1 MGRAPCLTAAPQEHL
16 VVESKPDNAPED
28 LRVGACWPALA
39 EHCAAFDLDGCDD
52 ATHHHTPF
60 LVFLV
65 RALNTWRAAHGGSAP
80 STSAERAA
88 FKDMVRGMQRSH
100 GQENIK
106 EALAAAHKAWAP
118 IGVPA
123 ETRAVL
129 EDPAVAAAASANTA
143 APQDFWV
150 LAAALAAFV
159 AAEGGGSL
167 PLEGSIPDMTA
178 STDAYVALQRIYAAR
193 AAADVEAV
201 EVHAASILRV
211 SGRSPS
217 ALSRDA
223 VRLFCKNASHLVV
236 QRYAPLAQ
244 EFGVASAVANGPALH
259 AARGAALG
267 RALAAEDSQRS
278 NAVLYVLLRAAD
290 RFAAQYGRFP
300 GAFER
305 CVSVRVGSLTLREL
319 TRMLT
324 SQ

>member
-1 MGRAPCLTAAPQEHL
+1 

-28 LRVGACWPALA
+28 LRVGACWPALT
-39 EHCAAFDLDGCDD
+39 EYCAAFDLDGCDD
-52 ATHHHTPF
+52 ATHHHVPF

-65 RALNTWRAAHGGSAP
+65 RALTSWRATHGGAAP
-80 STSAERAA
+80 TTSAERSA
-88 FKDMVRGMQRSH
+88 FKDLVRGMQRQH

-118 IGVPA
+118 LGVPA

-129 EDPAVAAAASANTA
+129 QDAATAAAASAKAA
-143 APQDFWV
+143 APLDFWV

-159 AAEGGGSL
+159 AAEGCGAP

-201 EVHAASILRV
+201 EAHAATILRGY
-211 SGRSPS
+211 GRSPT
-217 ALSRDA
+217 AISRDA
-223 VRLFCKNASHLVV
+223 VRLFCKNATHLVV

-244 EFGVASAVANGPALH
+244 ELGVASAAANGPALQ

-305 CVSVRVGSLTLREL
+305 CVRARIGRLSGARAHAPVHRAQRAG
-319 TRMLT
+319 
-324 SQ
+324 

>member
-1 MGRAPCLTAAPQEHL
+1 M
-16 VVESKPDNAPED
+16 ESKPDNTPED

-39 EHCAAFDLDGCDD
+39 EYCAAFDLDGCDD

-88 FKDMVRGMQRSH
+88 FKDMLRGMQRGH

-118 IGVPA
+118 VGVPA

-244 EFGVASAVANGPALH
+244 EFGVASAAANGPALH

-305 CVSVRVGSLTLREL
+305 CGFVCASRLMLRKL
-319 TRMLT
+319 TRWLVL
-324 SQ
+324 QRAG